1 MIKMS
6 IDEMVSE
13 LNALASKKV
22 CITFHSV
29 GDTDSVSS
37 AFGIASILGNATIAT
52 PDYITSNSRRILE
65 LFGYDPS
72 SISTSIGQDFDAVIL
87 VDVNNYEDC
96 GSFSEILKSYG
107 SKVLVIDH
115 HAPNNSPI
123 RGYNDENYNSAA
135 SIVYAI
141 LKKLNYHIG
150 PNLASL
156 LAAGIISDSAEFKNS
171 MPDTFIQLGELLK
184 LAGTDYMDILTRI
197 SLVGDVNGRHA
208 TFVDIQESH
217 AEVYNNLLVVR
228 GKAHSHSN
236 LAADNA
242 IRCGVDLAL
251 FHSFN
256 DSEVSFSSRLRPT
269 LDSKYGI
276 HLGKISQKLAYLIDG
291 TGGGHPC
298 AAGAFGKKEEAWSVF
313 EETFLN
319 EVLKLVG
326 GQ

>member
-1 MIKMS
+1 MIKMGF
-6 IDEMVSE
+6 DEIVSE
-13 LNALASKKV
+13 LKALATKKV

-37 AFGIASILGNATIAT
+37 AFGIASIIQGAKIAT

-72 SISTSIGQDFDAVIL
+72 SISTSIEDGLDAVVM

-96 GSFSEILKSYG
+96 GSFSEALKRYG
-107 SKVLVIDH
+107 DKVMAIDH
-115 HAPNNSPI
+115 HVPSQSPI

-141 LKKLNYHIG
+141 LKKLGILINQD
-150 PNLASL
+150 LASL

-184 LAGTDYMDILTRI
+184 IAGTDYMDILTRI
-197 SLVGDVNGRHA
+197 SPVGDVNGRRA
-208 TFVDIQESH
+208 TFADLQESH

-242 IRCGVDLAL
+242 IRCGVDFAL
-251 FHSFN
+251 FHSSN
-256 DSEVSFSSRLRPT
+256 NSEVSFSARLRPT

-276 HLGKISQKLAYLIDG
+276 HLGKIAQKLAYLIGG

-298 AAGAFGKKEEAWSVF
+298 AAGAFGKKEEGWSIF
-313 EETFLN
+313 EETFVN

-326 GQ
+326 GP

>member
-6 IDEMVSE
+6 FDEIVSE
-13 LNALASKKV
+13 LKALASKKV

-37 AFGIASILGNATIAT
+37 AFGIASILGNARIAT

-72 SISTSIGQDFDAVIL
+72 SISTSIGQDIDAVVM

-96 GSFSEILKSYG
+96 GPFSDILKSYG
-107 SKVLVIDH
+107 DKVIAIDH
-115 HAPNNSPI
+115 HAPNHSPI

-141 LKKLNYHIG
+141 LKKLDSHIDS
-150 PNLASL
+150 NLASL

-184 LAGTDYMDILTRI
+184 IAGTGYMDMLTRI
-197 SLVGDVNGRHA
+197 SPVGDVNGRHA

-217 AEVYNNLLVVR
+217 AEVYSNLLVVR

-242 IRCGVDLAL
+242 IKCGVDLAL

-256 DSEVSFSSRLRPT
+256 DSEVSFSARLRPT

-276 HLGKISQKLAYLIDG
+276 HLGRISQKLAYLIGG

-298 AAGAFGKKEEAWSVF
+298 AAGAFGKKEEAWSIF
-313 EETFLN
+313 EESFLN
-319 EVLKLVG
+319 EILKLVG
-326 GQ
+326 GP